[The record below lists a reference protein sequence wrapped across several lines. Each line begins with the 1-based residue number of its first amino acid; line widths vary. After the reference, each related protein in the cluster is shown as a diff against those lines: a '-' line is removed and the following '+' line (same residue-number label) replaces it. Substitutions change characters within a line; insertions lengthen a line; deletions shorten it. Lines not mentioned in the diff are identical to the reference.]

1 MANGIGFG
9 PVRVVQ
15 EHVKFDV
22 ASVEF
27 GSFSF
32 WHIEFLYT
40 HVKDSVVSTRVV
52 FIVALSFFVLFVWL
66 SVWWVGWLVCWVVDL
81 FGLFFSCFV
90 LVWHGLICFGLVWF
104 VEFVLLVGWM
114 VDVGLFCFL
123 AVW

>member
-40 HVKDSVVSTRVV
+40 HVRDSVVSTRVV
-52 FIVALSFFVLFVWL
+52 FIVALSFFFVGLAVGLFG
-66 SVWWVGWLVCWVVDL
+66 WVGWLVGW
-81 FGLFFSCFV
+81 FV
-90 LVWHGLICFGLVWF
+90 GWLICLVCFFLVLFWFGLV
-104 VEFVLLVGWM
+104 
-114 VDVGLFCFL
+114 
-123 AVW
+123 